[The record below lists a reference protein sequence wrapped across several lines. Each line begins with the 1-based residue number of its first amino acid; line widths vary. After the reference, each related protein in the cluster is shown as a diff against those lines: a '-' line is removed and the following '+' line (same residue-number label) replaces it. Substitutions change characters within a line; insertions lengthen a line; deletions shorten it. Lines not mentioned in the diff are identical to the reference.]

1 MLRVIRHSSGTIYE
15 AYPRELWE
23 RHRFFTQVGRIGYFA
38 SLPAAIMLDYYV
50 FKLQG
55 MSDVHIFFLGIPS
68 MLAFNGAV
76 NKYEDL
82 GDRVPV
88 KLPQD
93 LQENESDDVVWL
105 GSFVS
110 EKQ

>member
-15 AYPRELWE
+15 AYPKELWE
-23 RHRFFTQVGRIGYFA
+23 RHRFFTQVGRVGYVV
-38 SLPAAIMLDYYV
+38 SLPAAIMLDYYA
-50 FKLQG
+50 FKLQA
-55 MSDVHIFFLGIPS
+55 MPIVEIFLGIPS

-93 LQENESDDVVWL
+93 VQENESNDIVWL

-110 EKQ
+110 EKN